1 MPWRQLGRGRRDAA
15 TMTEF
20 LQLLIAGLATGCV
33 YGLVALGFVLIY
45 KAAEVVN
52 FAQGDMLML
61 GAFFA
66 LWFST
71 GLGLGFWLGLL
82 CAVLLTAAVGWAID
96 AAIVRR
102 VIGQPQFATVM
113 LTIGIGMVLRTAVT
127 MGFGPDTRTMAS
139 PFSGGMA
146 SLGGVPVSTT
156 YLSIIG
162 GTVVLCALLYLFFTS
177 TRAGVAMQAAS
188 QNQLAAYVMG
198 MPVKRLL
205 SAVWALAAAVSTVA
219 GVLIAPVSLI
229 DPNMGNIALRALAAA
244 VLGGFG
250 SIPGAL
256 VGGAIV
262 GIVEL
267 LAAAFVEETLR
278 DVVPHV
284 ILLAVLVLRPQGLF
298 GAVGRKKV

>member
-1 MPWRQLGRGRRDAA
+1 
-15 TMTEF
+15 
-20 LQLLIAGLATGCV
+20 
-33 YGLVALGFVLIY
+33 
-45 KAAEVVN
+45 
-52 FAQGDMLML
+52 MLML

-66 LWFST
+66 LGFSMT
-71 GLGLGFWLGLL
+71 LGLGFWAGLV
-82 CAVLLTAAVGWAID
+82 CAVLLTAAVGWMID

-113 LTIGIGMVLRTAVT
+113 LTIGIGMMLRTAVT

-139 PFSGGMA
+139 PFSGGMI

-162 GTVVLCALLYLFFTS
+162 GTVLLCALLYAFFTY

-198 MPVKRLL
+198 MPVKTLL
-205 SAVWALAAAVSTVA
+205 SAVWALAAAVSTIA
-219 GVLIAPVSLI
+219 GVLIAPVSLV
-229 DPNMGNIALRALAAA
+229 DPNMGSIALRALAAA

-262 GIVEL
+262 GIAEL
-267 LAAAFVEETLR
+267 GAAALVEETLR

-284 ILLAVLVLRPQGLF
+284 ILLTVLVFRPQGLF

>member
-1 MPWRQLGRGRRDAA
+1 VIEIVQI
-15 TMTEF
+15 
-20 LQLLIAGLATGCV
+20 LIAGLATGCV

-52 FAQGDMLML
+52 FAQGDLLML

-66 LWFST
+66 LALS
-71 GLGLGFWLGLL
+71 GPLGFWVGVA
-82 CAVLLTAAVGWAID
+82 CAVALTAAVGWVID
-96 AAIVRR
+96 AAVVRR
-102 VIGQPQFATVM
+102 VIGQPQFSTVM
-113 LTIGIGMVLRTAVT
+113 LTIGIGMMLRTGVT
-127 MGFGPDTRTMAS
+127 IGFGPDTRTMAS
-139 PFSGGMA
+139 PFSGGML
-146 SLGGVPVSTT
+146 SLGGVPVSST
-156 YLSIIG
+156 YVSIIG
-162 GTVVLCALLYLFFTS
+162 GTVLLCALLYAFFTWS
-177 TRAGVAMQAAS
+177 RMGMAMQAAS

-205 SAVWALAAAVSTVA
+205 SAVWALAAGVSTLA

-229 DPNMGNIALRALAAA
+229 DPNMGSIALRALAAA

-256 VGGAIV
+256 VGGAVV
-262 GIVEL
+262 GIAEL
-267 LAAAFVEETLR
+267 LAAAYVEESLR

>member
-1 MPWRQLGRGRRDAA
+1 
-15 TMTEF
+15 MTEV

-61 GAFFA
+61 GAFLA
-66 LWFST
+66 LTFITS
-71 GLGLGFWLGLL
+71 LNLGFWLGTL
-82 CAVLLTAAVGWAID
+82 CAVLVMAAIGWIID

-113 LTIGIGMVLRTAVT
+113 LTIGVGMMLRCAASITW
-127 MGFGPDTRTMAS
+127 GPDTRTLAS
-139 PFSGGMA
+139 PFNAGMWSIA
-146 SLGGVPVSTT
+146 GVPVSTT
-156 YLSIIG
+156 YVSIIA
-162 GTVVLCALLYLFFTS
+162 GTVILCAGLFAFFRFT
-177 TRAGVAMQAAS
+177 RIGVAMQAAS
-188 QNQLAAYVMG
+188 QNQLAAYIMG

-205 SAVWALAAAVSTVA
+205 SAVWALAAGVSTVA
-219 GVLIAPVSLI
+219 GVLVAPVSLI
-229 DPNMGNIALRALAAA
+229 DPNMGSIALRALAAA

-250 SIPGAL
+250 SIFGAL

-262 GIVEL
+262 GIAEL
-267 LAAAFVEETLR
+267 FAAAYVEEALR
-278 DVVPHV
+278 DVVPHL
-284 ILLAVLVLRPQGLF
+284 ILLLVLVLRPQGLF

>member
-1 MPWRQLGRGRRDAA
+1 
-15 TMTEF
+15 MTEV

-61 GAFFA
+61 GAFLA
-66 LWFST
+66 LTFITS
-71 GLGLGFWLGLL
+71 LELGFWLGTL
-82 CAVLLTAAVGWAID
+82 CAVLVMAAIGWIID

-113 LTIGIGMVLRTAVT
+113 LTIGVGMMLRCAASITW
-127 MGFGPDTRTMAS
+127 GPDTRTLAS
-139 PFSGGMA
+139 PFNAGMWSIA
-146 SLGGVPVSTT
+146 GVPVSTT
-156 YLSIIG
+156 YVSIIA
-162 GTVVLCALLYLFFTS
+162 GTVILCAGLFAFFRFT
-177 TRAGVAMQAAS
+177 RIGVAMQAAS
-188 QNQLAAYVMG
+188 QNQLAAYIMG

-205 SAVWALAAAVSTVA
+205 SAVWALAAGVSTVA
-219 GVLIAPVSLI
+219 GVLVAPVSLI
-229 DPNMGNIALRALAAA
+229 DPNMGSIALRALAAA

-250 SIPGAL
+250 SIFGAL

-262 GIVEL
+262 GIAEL
-267 LAAAFVEETLR
+267 FAAAYVEEALR
-278 DVVPHV
+278 DVVPHL
-284 ILLAVLVLRPQGLF
+284 ILLLVLVLRPQGLF

>member
-1 MPWRQLGRGRRDAA
+1 
-15 TMTEF
+15 MTEV

-61 GAFFA
+61 GAFLA
-66 LWFST
+66 LTFITS
-71 GLGLGFWLGLL
+71 LNLGFWLGTL
-82 CAVLLTAAVGWAID
+82 CAVLAMAAIGWIID

-113 LTIGIGMVLRTAVT
+113 LTIGVGMMLRCAASIIW
-127 MGFGPDTRTMAS
+127 GPDTRTLAS
-139 PFSGGMA
+139 PFNAGMW
-146 SLGGVPVSTT
+146 SLAGVPVSTT
-156 YLSIIG
+156 YISIIT
-162 GTVVLCALLYLFFTS
+162 GTVIMCAGLFAFFRFT
-177 TRAGVAMQAAS
+177 RIGVAMQAAS
-188 QNQLAAYVMG
+188 QNQLAAYIMG

-205 SAVWALAAAVSTVA
+205 SAVWALAAAVSTMA
-219 GVLIAPVSLI
+219 GVLVAPVSLI
-229 DPNMGNIALRALAAA
+229 DPNMGSIALRALAAA

-250 SIPGAL
+250 SIFGAL

-262 GIVEL
+262 GIAEL
-267 LAAAFVEETLR
+267 FAAAYVEEALR

-284 ILLAVLVLRPQGLF
+284 ILLLVLVLRPQGLF

>member
-1 MPWRQLGRGRRDAA
+1 
-15 TMTEF
+15 MTEV

-61 GAFFA
+61 GAFLA
-66 LWFST
+66 LTFVTS
-71 GLGLGFWLGLL
+71 LNLGFWLGTL
-82 CAVLLTAAVGWAID
+82 CAVLVMAAIGWIID

-113 LTIGIGMVLRTAVT
+113 LTIGVGMMLRCAASITW
-127 MGFGPDTRTMAS
+127 GPDTRTLAS
-139 PFSGGMA
+139 PFNAGMWSVA
-146 SLGGVPVSTT
+146 GAPVSTT
-156 YLSIIG
+156 YVSIIA
-162 GTVVLCALLYLFFTS
+162 GTVILCAGLFAFFRFT
-177 TRAGVAMQAAS
+177 RIGVAMQAAS
-188 QNQLAAYVMG
+188 QNQLAAYIMG

-205 SAVWALAAAVSTVA
+205 SAVWALAAGVSTVA
-219 GVLIAPVSLI
+219 GVLVAPVSLI
-229 DPNMGNIALRALAAA
+229 DPNMGSIALRALAAA

-250 SIPGAL
+250 SIFGAL

-262 GIVEL
+262 GIAEL
-267 LAAAFVEETLR
+267 FAAAYVEETLR
-278 DVVPHV
+278 DVVPHL
-284 ILLAVLVLRPQGLF
+284 ILLLVLVLRPQGLF